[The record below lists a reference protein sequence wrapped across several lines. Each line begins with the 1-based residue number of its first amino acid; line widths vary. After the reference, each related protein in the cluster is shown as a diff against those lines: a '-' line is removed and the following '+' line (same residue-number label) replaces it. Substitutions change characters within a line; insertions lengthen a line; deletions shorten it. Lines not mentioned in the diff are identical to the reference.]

1 MSDKAYL
8 KAIRYVVLVL
18 AVFGLSCCAHKLIS
32 IKAQIPTI
40 EGAEYVGS
48 KACSDCHEEIYSAFK
63 SSIHGRLAAFEVVGA
78 RKGCEG
84 CHGPGSVHVESTEP
98 KDILTFK
105 SLTPAEK
112 SEICLQCHNEP
123 YWRTSEH
130 PLNGNACTDCHKVH
144 GKKEE
149 KLLVKA
155 EPKLCYDCHQD
166 IRMKTLYPSHHP
178 IWEQERTGRK
188 RMTCSDCHAVHGS
201 PVRMLKT
208 EERINDLCFRCHA
221 GYQGPFIYEHAPV
234 VENCTI
240 CHEPHGTVAN
250 NLLKQNEPF
259 ICLQCHEF
267 HFHAGKTS
275 PGGELSKA
283 THKDILVENAGEKPY
298 TGPFPASGF
307 RIAYTTKCTQCHSQ
321 IHGSD
326 LPSLSIPGEGKALTR

>member
-1 MSDKAYL
+1 
-8 KAIRYVVLVL
+8 
-18 AVFGLSCCAHKLIS
+18 
-32 IKAQIPTI
+32 
-40 EGAEYVGS
+40 
-48 KACSDCHEEIYSAFK
+48 
-63 SSIHGRLAAFEVVGA
+63 
-78 RKGCEG
+78 
-84 CHGPGSVHVESTEP
+84 
-98 KDILTFK
+98 
-105 SLTPAEK
+105 
-112 SEICLQCHNEP
+112 
-123 YWRTSEH
+123 
-130 PLNGNACTDCHKVH
+130 
-144 GKKEE
+144 
-149 KLLVKA
+149 
-155 EPKLCYDCHQD
+155 
-166 IRMKTLYPSHHP
+166 
-178 IWEQERTGRK
+178 
-188 RMTCSDCHAVHGS
+188 MTCSDCHAVHGS

-221 GYQGPFIYEHAPV
+221 GYQGPFVYEHAPV
-234 VENCTI
+234 VEDCTI